1 MTYSTNVQPMTQTSY
16 GMFTDKG
23 NYMVGRI
30 VEAAQGLIKLD
41 GDELNAWQFAYREL
55 QKLEKGSFM
64 KDGVE
69 NTFGEAT
76 DTDVREQVYEAI
88 VQKQFEVPF
97 YI

>member
-1 MTYSTNVQPMTQTSY
+1 MTYSTKTQPMTVTSY
-16 GMFTDKG
+16 GMFTPEG

-55 QKLEKGSFM
+55 QQLGYADE
-64 KDGVE
+64 
-69 NTFGEAT
+69 FGEAT
-76 DTDVREQVYEAI
+76 DTAVREEVYDAI
-88 VQKQFEVPF
+88 VTDERVPF

>member
-1 MTYSTNVQPMTQTSY
+1 MNYETPTKAMTVTSY
-16 GMFTDKG
+16 GMFTTKG

-55 QKLEKGSFM
+55 QKLGHSDE
-64 KDGVE
+64 
-69 NTFGEAT
+69 FGEAT
-76 DTDVREQVYEAI
+76 DTDVREQVYHAI
-88 VQKQFEVPF
+88 VTDDFSIPF

>member
-1 MTYSTNVQPMTQTSY
+1 MKNQTY
-16 GMFTDKG
+16 GMFTDEG
-23 NYMVGRI
+23 NLMVARI
-30 VEAAQGLIKLD
+30 VEAAKGLVKLD

-64 KDGVE
+64 KNGVQ

-76 DTDVREQVYEAI
+76 DTDVREQVYEAV

>member
-1 MTYSTNVQPMTQTSY
+1 MTYSTKAQPMTQTSY

-30 VEAAQGLIKLD
+30 VEAAQELIKLD

-55 QKLEKGSFM
+55 QQLGYADE
-64 KDGVE
+64 
-69 NTFGEAT
+69 FGEAT
-76 DTDVREQVYEAI
+76 DTAVREEVYDAI
-88 VQKQFEVPF
+88 VTDERVPF

>member
-1 MTYSTNVQPMTQTSY
+1 MTNSTKTQPMTVTSY
-16 GMFTDKG
+16 GMFTTKG

-55 QKLEKGSFM
+55 QQLGYADE
-64 KDGVE
+64 
-69 NTFGEAT
+69 FGEAT
-76 DTDVREQVYEAI
+76 DTAVREEVYDAI
-88 VQKQFEVPF
+88 VTDERVPF

>member
-1 MTYSTNVQPMTQTSY
+1 MQNQNYE
-16 GMFTDKG
+16 MFTPEG
-23 NYMVGRI
+23 NAMVHRI
-30 VEAAQGLIKLD
+30 VEAGRNLRMSDTDEQVWTWTQHELSKLS
-41 GDELNAWQFAYREL
+41 
-55 QKLEKGSFM
+55 KGSFM

>member
-1 MTYSTNVQPMTQTSY
+1 MNYETPVKSMTVTSY

-30 VEAAQGLIKLD
+30 VEAALGLIMLD

-55 QKLEKGSFM
+55 QQLGYADE
-64 KDGVE
+64 
-69 NTFGEAT
+69 FGEAT
-76 DTDVREQVYEAI
+76 DTAVREEVYDAI
-88 VQKQFEVPF
+88 VTDERVPF

>member
-1 MTYSTNVQPMTQTSY
+1 MKNQTY
-16 GMFTDKG
+16 GMFTDEG
-23 NYMVGRI
+23 NLMVARI
-30 VEAAQGLIKLD
+30 VEAAQGLVKLD

-64 KDGVE
+64 KNGVE

-76 DTDVREQVYEAI
+76 DTHVREQVYEAV

>member
-1 MTYSTNVQPMTQTSY
+1 MKNQTY
-16 GMFTDKG
+16 GMFTDEG
-23 NYMVGRI
+23 NAMVARI
-30 VEAAQGLIKLD
+30 VEAAQGLVKLD

-64 KDGVE
+64 KNGVE

-76 DTDVREQVYEAI
+76 DTDVREQVYEAL

>member
-1 MTYSTNVQPMTQTSY
+1 MKNQTY
-16 GMFTDKG
+16 GMFTDEG
-23 NYMVGRI
+23 NLMVARI
-30 VEAAQGLIKLD
+30 VEAAQGLVKLD
-41 GDELNAWQFAYREL
+41 GDELNAWKFAYREL

-64 KDGVE
+64 KNGVQ

-76 DTDVREQVYEAI
+76 DTDVREQVYEAV

>member
-30 VEAAQGLIKLD
+30 VEAAHKLLEQDSDQLI
-41 GDELNAWQFAYREL
+41 AWAFAYREL
-55 QKLEKGSFM
+55 QQLGYADE
-64 KDGVE
+64 
-69 NTFGEAT
+69 FGEAT
-76 DTDVREQVYEAI
+76 DTAVREEVYDAI
-88 VQKQFEVPF
+88 VTDERVPF

>member
-1 MTYSTNVQPMTQTSY
+1 MTYTTEAKPMTVTSY
-16 GMFTDKG
+16 GMFTTKG

-55 QKLEKGSFM
+55 QKLGHSDE
-64 KDGVE
+64 
-69 NTFGEAT
+69 FGEAT
-76 DTDVREQVYEAI
+76 DTDVREQVYEA
-88 VQKQFEVPF
+88 VVSDRGSHLVPF

>member
-1 MTYSTNVQPMTQTSY
+1 MTVTSY
-16 GMFTDKG
+16 GMFTPEG

-55 QKLEKGSFM
+55 QQLGYADE
-64 KDGVE
+64 
-69 NTFGEAT
+69 FGEAT
-76 DTDVREQVYEAI
+76 DTAVREEVYDAI
-88 VQKQFEVPF
+88 VTDERVPF

>member
-1 MTYSTNVQPMTQTSY
+1 MTNSTKTQPMTVTSY
-16 GMFTDKG
+16 GMFTTKG

-55 QKLEKGSFM
+55 QQLGYADE
-64 KDGVE
+64 
-69 NTFGEAT
+69 FGEAT
-76 DTDVREQVYEAI
+76 DTAVREEVYDAI
-88 VQKQFEVPF
+88 VTNEMVPF

>member
-1 MTYSTNVQPMTQTSY
+1 MTYSTKAQPMTVTSY

-23 NYMVGRI
+23 NYMVARI

-55 QKLEKGSFM
+55 QQLGYADE
-64 KDGVE
+64 
-69 NTFGEAT
+69 FGEAT
-76 DTDVREQVYEAI
+76 DTAVREEVYDAI
-88 VQKQFEVPF
+88 VTDERVPF